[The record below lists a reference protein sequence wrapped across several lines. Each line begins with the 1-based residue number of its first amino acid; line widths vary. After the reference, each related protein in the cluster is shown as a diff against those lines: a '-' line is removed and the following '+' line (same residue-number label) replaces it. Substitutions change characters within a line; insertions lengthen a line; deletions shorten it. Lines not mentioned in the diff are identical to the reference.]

1 MNVKFDRR
9 QRILVDIVV
18 KSQFKKLP
26 GQPIEQYQPYLEIF
40 ILTPNGSPPKMAN
53 QCICRIGAGKDANH
67 GLDNMEHALA
77 FSERIIADTD
87 IQNSLLTVIADW
99 CEQLDV

>member
-1 MNVKFDRR
+1 MNIKLDRR

-18 KSQFKKLP
+18 NSKFEKLP
-26 GQPIEQYQPYLEIF
+26 EQSTEQHQPTLELF
-40 ILTPNGSPPKMAN
+40 IWTPNGSPPVMEN
-53 QCICRIGAGKDANH
+53 HCTCRIGAGKAANH
-67 GLDNMEHALA
+67 GLDSMEHALA
-77 FSERIIADTD
+77 FSKRVIADTD